1 MNLLKKSLIL
11 IAYILLVSLYAKGQ
25 TVSFKHFGIEE
36 GLIHPS
42 VYTINQDKNG
52 FLWIGTGEG
61 ICRFDGLKFSRP
73 TSLDTLVGAYSNFCY
88 RSKDGNV
95 WIGYD
100 DGSVFVTDNLVIKN
114 KYRNASAPSII
125 TWISELSNGSI
136 LVATQSNGIL
146 IFNNNTQ
153 SNLKLNDSKIIY
165 TVEEIDQNRLLI
177 GSNDGLWIARRNG
190 ENSYIYDSKINAIPE
205 TKINCIIRQKNRKGF
220 WIGTAEYGL
229 FQLTYNPAFEV
240 QQFAVTSELKNINI
254 QWVLEDKTNNLW
266 LCTFGKGIYK
276 YSWDQSKQNYILV
289 NNYNQNN
296 GLGDNYI
303 KHAFQDIEG
312 NIWIGTYSNGLTAI
326 MDEAFVFYKYTPNDI
341 LSIAVTK
348 EDVWLGSRGVIFRLK
363 NLSSTPVVL
372 SPRNGIP
379 NVAITALALS
389 DEQTL
394 WIGTENSG
402 IYKMSGLT
410 NIPQKFF
417 SSENS
422 VENTINK
429 LVYYNNTLWA
439 ATNGGLFAF
448 NLLTGKIT
456 KYSTDTELPHNK
468 INDVYI
474 DKKGNVWV
482 ATKGQGLYSVLS
494 NKHLKIEG
502 GSEIEFTA
510 ITEDKEGNLWAS
522 SYGDGVFGFMKDS
535 IINLTEKKGLKSD
548 YGYSIITD
556 EDGSIWVG
564 HRLGISRIHPATHR
578 IITYSTEIG
587 ILGDCNP
594 LAVNK
599 DAQGNIRWGTT
610 NGVIL
615 YNFLSQKQQHRSPPQ
630 VNIISV
636 RISDKEYEIGKPI
649 VLPYGKYRVRIEFVG
664 INFRSPRSV
673 RYQYKLEGWDMAW
686 SEFTDANFAYY
697 PRLEDGKYKFLVR
710 AINAEGLSNETP
722 VEFSITIQ
730 PPLWK
735 RWWFISL
742 SIIGIVALLYFY
754 IKYRERKQR
763 KFQEYLEKLLD
774 ERTREVMQ
782 QKEVIEMK
790 NRDIT
795 DSITYAQRIQNSIL
809 PSIKKLQELFAGS
822 FIFYQPKDI
831 VSGDFYWFDKI
842 SDNKFVIV
850 CGDSTGH
857 GVPGALMSMIG
868 TTLIKDICNRPDVI
882 FPSDILVKLD
892 EEMRS
897 TLNQNFEHAE
907 SSDGMD
913 LIACEIDLQNYQI
926 TIASAMR
933 PVILYKNGEQIYVS
947 GSKSSIGGIVY
958 KNEYKCFE
966 NQTYQLGRGDLIYMF
981 SDGYPDQFGG
991 PLGKKFKMVR
1001 LRNLLEDIHNLPMEE
1016 QYFQIKNNFNLWKG
1030 QFEQVDDVLFM
1041 GIRL

>member
-1 MNLLKKSLIL
+1 MNQVIKWLSLTCATAIGSVVL
-11 IAYILLVSLYAKGQ
+11 QAQSI
-25 TVSFKHFGIEE
+25 TFKHYGIEE

-42 VYTINQDKNG
+42 IYTINQDNNG

-61 ICRFDGLKFSRP
+61 VCRFDGIKFLRP
-73 TSLDTLVGAYSNFCY
+73 ATRDTLAGAYTSFCFKS
-88 RSKDGNV
+88 SKGNIWV
-95 WIGYD
+95 GYD
-100 DGSVFVTDNLVIKN
+100 DGSVYTVENMHLN
-114 KYRNASAPSII
+114 KIYRNINAPSMV
-125 TWISELSNGSI
+125 TWITELSNGTI

-146 IFNNNTQ
+146 AF
-153 SNLKLNDSKIIY
+153 SNGTSTFIKLNDTKITY
-165 TVEEIDQNRLLI
+165 SVEEIDQNRLLI
-177 GSNDGLWIARRNG
+177 GCNDGLWIARKNG
-190 ENSYIYDSKINAIPE
+190 ELSYIYDIKLNDIPE
-205 TKINCIIRQKNRKGF
+205 SKINCIIRKKNSDGF
-220 WIGTAEYGL
+220 WIGTSDAGL
-229 FQLTYNPAFEV
+229 YQLT
-240 QQFAVTSELKNINI
+240 VTPTLQIHPFTPLPELANCNI
-254 QWVLEDKTNNLW
+254 QWVLEDKGNNLW
-266 LCTFGKGIYK
+266 VCTFGKGVYK
-276 YSWDQSKQNYILV
+276 FSKNATKETFTFA
-289 NNYNQNN
+289 NNYNQTN
-296 GLGDNYI
+296 GLDDNYI
-303 KHAFQDIEG
+303 KNIFQDHEG
-312 NIWIGTYSNGLTAI
+312 NIWLGTYSHGLAAI
-326 MDEAFVFYKYTPNDI
+326 MDEAFVFFKFSPNDI
-341 LSIAVTK
+341 LSLAVGA
-348 EDVWLGSRGVIFRLK
+348 EEMWLGSRGVLFYLK
-363 NLSSTPVVL
+363 NNSTVPTIL
-372 SPRNGIP
+372 GAQNGLP
-379 NVAITALALS
+379 TEAITALTLS
-389 DEQTL
+389 EPHTL
-394 WIGTENSG
+394 WMGTEHSG
-402 IYKMSGLT
+402 IYKISGT
-410 NIPQKFF
+410 NSRPQRFF
-417 SSENS
+417 FSENS
-422 VENTINK
+422 VENSVNK
-429 LVYYNNTLWA
+429 LLYHNNILWA
-439 ATNGGLFAF
+439 ATNGGLFAHD
-448 NLLTGKIT
+448 LRTGKIS

-468 INDVYI
+468 INDVFI
-474 DKKGNVWV
+474 DSKGNVWV

-494 NKHLKIEG
+494 NKHIKIDG

-510 ITEDKEGNLWAS
+510 ITEDKKGNLWAS
-522 SYGDGVFGFMKDS
+522 TYGDGVFGFMHDS
-535 IINLTEKKGLKSD
+535 IINLTEKNGLKSD

-556 EDGSIWVG
+556 EEGSIWVG
-564 HRLGISRIHPATHR
+564 HRLGISRIEPSSLR

-599 DAQGNIRWGTT
+599 DANGNIRWGTT
-610 NGVIL
+610 NGIIL
-615 YNFLSQKQQHRSPPQ
+615 YNFIAQKQQHRIPPP
-630 VNIISV
+630 VNITSV
-636 RISDKEYEIGKPI
+636 RISDKEYETNKPI
-649 VLPYGKYRVRIEFVG
+649 ILPYGKYRIRIEFVG
-664 INFRSPRSV
+664 INFRSPKSV

-686 SEFTDANFAYY
+686 SEFSDANYAYY

-722 VEFSITIQ
+722 VELSITIL
-730 PPLWK
+730 PPIWK
-735 RWWFISL
+735 RWWFIAL
-742 SIIGIVALLYFY
+742 SIITLIALLYLY

-782 QKEVIEMK
+782 QKEVIELK

-809 PSIKKLQELFAGS
+809 PSIKKLQEHFSGS
-822 FIFYQPKDI
+822 FVFYQPKDI

-882 FPSDILVKLD
+882 YPSDILIKLD

-913 LIACEIDLQNYQI
+913 LIACEIDLQTYRV

-933 PVILYKNGEQIYVS
+933 PVILYHNGEQIYVT

-958 KNEYKCFE
+958 KNEYKNFE
-966 NQTYQLGRGDLIYMF
+966 NQSYQLSRGDLIYMF

-1001 LRNLLEDIHNLPMEE
+1001 LRNLLEDIHDMPMEE
-1016 QYFQIKNNFNLWKG
+1016 QYFQIKNNFNLWRG